1 MMENRQMKKTGRYLA
16 ALLLAALFVLCAGGC
31 AGGERARIYDQAGR
45 DLEQGSYEYALS
57 GFEDSITNQ
66 YRLAESWRG
75 AGICSLRLGDPEQAV
90 EYFTKALQMDK
101 VSKALQRDILCYRVT
116 AQVQTGALDEALAD
130 CRTLAGLAA
139 MDADTYFLTGQ
150 VTLAMDSYAEALSNF
165 EQSYRADPTYDR
177 AIQIYEVYVS
187 HDMEGDGTYFLEMSL
202 DSRPK
207 TAEDYCDRGRVYY
220 YMDDYDNARAELIS
234 ASREGSRDAVLL
246 LGMVYM
252 AMKDYSNARAMYIQY
267 NSGGGTSAKGY
278 NGLALCDIAEE
289 NYNSALQNIH
299 DGLAYATTEELQS
312 LLFNE
317 IVVYERQLDFASA
330 RQKAQEYINLFPD
343 DAQVRR
349 ELAFLNSRVS

>member
-1 MMENRQMKKTGRYLA
+1 MMENRQMKRKGRYFPGMLCA
-16 ALLLAALFVLCAGGC
+16 VLIILCAGGC
-31 AGGERARIYDQAGR
+31 AGGERQRIYDQAGK

-75 AGICSLRLGDPEQAV
+75 TGICHLRLGDAEQAV
-90 EYFTKALQMDK
+90 ADFTKALEMDR
-101 VSKALQRDILCYRVT
+101 VSKALQKDIYCYRIT
-116 AQVQTGALDEALAD
+116 ALVQTGALDDALAD
-130 CRTLAGLAA
+130 CRSLAGLTA

-150 VTLAMDSYAEALSNF
+150 VALAMDSYAEALSNF
-165 EQSYRADPTYDR
+165 EQSYREDPSYDR
-177 AIQIYEVYVS
+177 AIQIYEVYVG

-202 DSRPK
+202 DSKPK

-220 YMDDYDNARAELIS
+220 YMDDYDNARAELIQ

-278 NGLALCDIAEE
+278 NGLALCDIEE
-289 NYNSALQNIH
+289 QNYNSALQNIH

-330 RQKAQEYINLFPD
+330 RQKAQEYITLFPD
-343 DAQVRR
+343 DAQVKR
-349 ELAFLNSRVS
+349 ELSFLNSR